1 MYGFINGSNVI
12 FTYVRSHEPGQ
23 NGKGRIGMKFTLK
36 FALVIIATIAVAA
49 TTGCVN
55 NAQKGKFNEKN
66 ITLICPPK
74 QGGLSDFI
82 TRTLAVYSEKKTG
95 GSIVVE
101 NHPGASG
108 ATGMRVGSKAAPDGN
123 TVTYVPVESTIL
135 LHRKDIT
142 ESISYK
148 DFDLLARLNYGP
160 GALVVRSDS
169 KFKTFKDFVD
179 FAKKNPGKLN
189 VGNSGN
195 FAIWHIAAALMA
207 EKTGIQIGH
216 VPYDGSA
223 AAVQDLLGGHL
234 DAIVA
239 SPAEVFTFVAAKQL
253 KILVMFDEKRNWQFK
268 DIPVAKEVGY
278 DIVVSAWG
286 GLAVPKG
293 TPKETEKRLVEI
305 FKKGF
310 DDPEFQEKCK
320 ERSVTLGWQ
329 GPDEFLKFAEE
340 QDKMFAD
347 VLKDLKVN

>member
-1 MYGFINGSNVI
+1 
-12 FTYVRSHEPGQ
+12 
-23 NGKGRIGMKFTLK
+23 MKKTFSI
-36 FALVIIATIAVAA
+36 ALVLIATIAVAF

-55 NAQKGKFNEKN
+55 NAQKTKFNEKN

-74 QGGLSDFI
+74 QGGLSDFV
-82 TRTLAVYSEKKTG
+82 TRTLAIYSEKKTG

-108 ATGMRVGSKAAPDGN
+108 ATGMRVGAKAAPDGN
-123 TVTYVPVESTIL
+123 IVTYIPVESTIL
-135 LHRKDIT
+135 HHRKDIT

-148 DFDLLARLNYGP
+148 DFDLLVRLNYGP
-160 GALVVRSDS
+160 GALVVKSDS
-169 KFKTFKDFVD
+169 KFKTFKDFVE
-179 FAKKNPGKLN
+179 FAKKNPGKVN

-195 FAIWHIAAALMA
+195 FAIWHIASAKMA
-207 EKTGIQIGH
+207 EQAGITIQH

-239 SPAEVFTFVAAKQL
+239 SPAEVFTFLAANQL
-253 KILVMFDEKRNWQFK
+253 KLLVVFDEKRNWQFK
-268 DIPVAKEVGY
+268 DTPVAKELGY
-278 DIVVSAWG
+278 NIVVSAWG

-293 TPKETEKRLVEI
+293 TPKETQKRLIEI

-310 DDPEFQEKCK
+310 DDPDFQEKCK
-320 ERSVTLGWQ
+320 ERSVTLGWL
-329 GPDEFLKFAEE
+329 GPDEFLKFAQE

-347 VLKDLKVN
+347 VLKTLKVN